1 MDELFIEDM
10 RTQLQA
16 YLNCLELCRALHKQ
30 TDEPSVRQALDSPID
45 DLQELVVSL
54 ASHLRRQGGAPGAY
68 QLDGEGK
75 ARIREMLGTRSL
87 RDQLFIVRRCLAD
100 LVADMVAFY
109 DTYPP
114 ADQADPSAFDWPASL
129 SAQTQRILEEW
140 DQHLRE
146 LKATLS

>member
-54 ASHLRRQGGAPGAY
+54 ASHLRQRGVAPGAY
-68 QLDGEGK
+68 QLDREGK

-100 LVADMVAFY
+100 LVAFY
-109 DTYPP
+109 DKHAP